1 MTKTLLILLILLIL
15 SMPLSAVSRMCQPFV
30 TNIKKHNHLKQ
41 MENSN
46 QIANRFREVLLNG
59 KWIAN
64 TNYKDQLS
72 NVTWEQATSK
82 IGSLNTIAALTY
94 HINYYIAGILQVF
107 AGGPLEIRDKYSYD
121 LPEIKSKEDWEN
133 LLNDMWANTEKFA
146 NYVELMPDEKLE
158 ENFVDE
164 KYGNYRR
171 NIEGVIEHSY
181 YHLGQISLIK
191 KMIRES
197 EKEG

>member
-1 MTKTLLILLILLIL
+1 
-15 SMPLSAVSRMCQPFV
+15 
-30 TNIKKHNHLKQ
+30 
-41 MENSN
+41 MENSS

-59 KWIAN
+59 TWVAN

-72 NVTWEQATSK
+72 DVTLKQATSK

-94 HINYYIAGILQVF
+94 HINYYIAGIINVF
-107 AGGPLEIRDKYSYD
+107 EGGALEIRDKFSFD
-121 LPEIKSKEDWEN
+121 LPPINSEAAWEKM
-133 LLNDMWANTEKFA
+133 LADMWANAEKFA
-146 NYVELMPDEKLE
+146 GHVERMSEEQLE
-158 ENFVDE
+158 AVFVEE

-191 KMIRES
+191 KMVKES
-197 EKEG
+197 EKG